1 MTATTTA
8 AVDRTAGVGAKSPR
22 RRSAGLLGF
31 TPFAAYTLVFMAVP
45 TVLAVWSG
53 LTTQSGAFTL
63 ANFAAFAQ
71 PGIQKAFL
79 NSLLLSLAV
88 AVASAALGAILCVA
102 LLAAKPNG
110 VLRVAVDAASSVLAQ
125 FGGVMLAFAFIAT
138 IGSAGMF
145 TLWVKQVFDF
155 DINSLAPDKTAGPL
169 LYQATG
175 MFFPY
180 LYFSI
185 PLMVIVFMPAVEGLR
200 PQWGEAVATLGG
212 NRLRYWWHVGMPVLA
227 PSFFGAMILVFASA
241 FSSFATAA
249 ALTNSGILIPVVMQ
263 QYLGS
268 ETDAAV
274 AHVPGVL
281 AIGMLVI
288 MGVVMAGYSLLQRR
302 AARWQ
307 R

>member
-1 MTATTTA
+1 MTATTAA
-8 AVDRTAGVGAKSPR
+8 AVGQADGVAGSTPR
-22 RRSAGLLGF
+22 RRSAGWLWF

-53 LTTQSGAFTL
+53 LTTKSGAFTL
-63 ANFAAFAQ
+63 ANFVAFTQ
-71 PGIQKAFL
+71 PGILKAFS
-79 NSLLLSLAV
+79 NSVLLSLAV
-88 AVASAALGAILCVA
+88 AAVSAILGGIICVA
-102 LLAAKPNG
+102 LLAARPG
-110 VLRVAVDAASSVLAQ
+110 GILRNVVDSASSVLAQ

-138 IGSAGMF
+138 IGNAGLV
-145 TLWVKQVFDF
+145 TLFLKDAFGFDL
-155 DINSLAPDKTAGPL
+155 NSLAPDQTAGPL
-169 LYQATG
+169 LYQPAG

-185 PLMVIVFMPAVEGLR
+185 PLMVIAFMPAVEGLR

-212 NRLRYWWHVGMPVLA
+212 GRLQYWIRVGLPVLA
-227 PSFFGAMILVFASA
+227 PSFFGAAILVFASA

-249 ALTNSGILIPVVMQ
+249 ALTNAGILIPVVMQ

-268 ETDAAV
+268 ETDAGV
-274 AHVPGVL
+274 AHIPGVL

-288 MGVVMAGYSLLQRR
+288 MAAVMAAYALLQRR

>member
-1 MTATTTA
+1 MAATSTA
-8 AVDRTAGVGAKSPR
+8 AAGRAVGAGALPPR
-22 RRSAGLLGF
+22 RRSAGWLGF
-31 TPFAAYTLVFMAVP
+31 TPFAAYTLVFMAIP

-53 LTTQSGAFTL
+53 LTTNTDAFTL
-63 ANFAAFAQ
+63 ANFGAFAR
-71 PGIQKAFL
+71 PGIQKAFV
-79 NSLLLSLAV
+79 NSLVLSLAV
-88 AVASAALGAILCVA
+88 AVAAAVLGAIICVA
-102 LLAAKPNG
+102 LLAAKPTG
-110 VLRVAVDAASSVLAQ
+110 MVRVVVDAASSVLAQ

-138 IGSAGMF
+138 MGSAGMF
-145 TLWVKQVFDF
+145 TIWMKDTFGV
-155 DINSLAPDKTAGPL
+155 DINSFAPDKTAGPL

-175 MFFPY
+175 LFFPY

-185 PLMVIVFMPAVEGLR
+185 PLMVIVFMPAVDGLR

-212 NRLRYWWHVGMPVLA
+212 NRLQYWRHVGAPVLA
-227 PSFFGAMILVFASA
+227 PSFFGAMILIFAGA

-249 ALTNSGILIPVVMQ
+249 ALTNAGILIPVVMQ

-268 ETDAAV
+268 ETDASV
-274 AHVPGVL
+274 AHIPGVL

-288 MGVVMAGYSLLQRR
+288 MAVVMVAYSLLQRR

>member
-1 MTATTTA
+1 MTAITTA
-8 AVDRTAGVGAKSPR
+8 AAGRAAGAGASTPR
-22 RRSAGLLGF
+22 RRPVAWLGF
-31 TPFAAYTLVFMAVP
+31 VPFAAYTLVFMAVP

-71 PGIQKAFL
+71 PGIQKAFV

-88 AVASAALGAILCVA
+88 AVASSVLGAILCVA
-102 LLAAKPNG
+102 LLAARPDG
-110 VLRVAVDAASSVLAQ
+110 FLRVVVDAASSVLAQ

-138 IGSAGMF
+138 IGSTGMF
-145 TLWVKQVFDF
+145 TLWAQHAFGF

-212 NRLRYWWHVGMPVLA
+212 NRLQYWWHVGAPVLA
-227 PSFFGAMILVFASA
+227 PSFFGALILIFASA

-274 AHVPGVL
+274 AHIPGVL

-288 MGVVMAGYSLLQRR
+288 MGVVMGLYALLQRR